1 MIRIIKSLLTI
12 VAVGAI
18 ATGATGAY
26 FTDQVTVAN
35 NHFTAGTK
43 VDIDIRGAGAT
54 AQTFANMAPGVW
66 TAPVEYQIYN
76 LADSLPVKYRFQDN
90 RVSESMSGFYDKIN
104 VRVRHTFAGTSNP
117 EAWPVVFSGP
127 LKNLSITSNVTAG
140 IISPTLG
147 SNITHVYYLEYQLSS
162 STGNEYRDATAVADI
177 VFDATQDINP
187 GW

>member
-1 MIRIIKSLLTI
+1 MLKIAKSLLTI
-12 VAVGAI
+12 IAVAAI

-35 NHFTAGTK
+35 NQFTAGTK

-76 LADSLPVKYRFQDN
+76 LADSLPVKYKFQDGK
-90 RVSESMSGFYDKIN
+90 VSESVPGFYNKIN
-104 VRVRHTFAGTSNP
+104 VRVRHTHAGTANP
-117 EAWPVVFSGP
+117 ESWPIVYTG
-127 LKNLSITSNVTAG
+127 LLTNLNITSTGTPG

-147 SNITHVYYLEYQLSS
+147 SNITHVFYLEYQLDG
-162 STGNEYRDATAVADI
+162 STGNTFQGATAVANL
-177 VFDATQDINP
+177 VFDATQAINP